1 MMYTSSSLPNVCG
14 HQYGAADFKK
24 GRASRLMMESDLDIA
39 RRAKI
44 RPIEEVA
51 NKLGLQGCDL
61 VLQGPSIA
69 KISWGRLKQAGG
81 ENQGF
86 LVLVTSVNPTP
97 FGEGKTV
104 TTIGLNQGLNRR
116 GHNATCVIRE
126 PSMGPVFG
134 IKGGAAGGGF
144 SQVLPM
150 EEINLHF
157 TGDLHAVTMAH
168 NLCSAMLDNH
178 LHRSNALNL
187 DLDRI
192 LWPRV
197 IDMNDRSLREVTVGL
212 GGKANGITRTER
224 FDITASSEVMAILV
238 LSKDYADLR
247 ARLGRIAI
255 GVSTHGDLVTAEDLG
270 CAGAMA
276 LLLRN
281 ALLPNLVQ
289 TLEGDPAFIH
299 GGPFANIAHGNSSI
313 IGDSIAFSCAD
324 YVVTEA
330 GFGAE
335 MGAEK
340 ALQIK
345 AQAAGKVPDC
355 LILNVTVR
363 AMKLHGGGFSTGGGK
378 RPPKEELE
386 GENVEAT
393 RSGATTN
400 LRRHVLN
407 LSSTNVPVIVSINRF
422 SSDTDAEL
430 EAIRE
435 EAIAAGARD
444 VVIFEGH
451 AKGGEGAVNLAD
463 AVVEA
468 CASHDAA
475 GRPYDPIVEPGMPA
489 DQTILRIATKVYGAH
504 TVDFSP
510 EAIKTLESL
519 REWGLENLPVCM
531 AKTQYS
537 FSHEPTELGAPI
549 GFTLPIRELRLNSG
563 AGFIVAVC
571 GSMMTMPGLPVR
583 PAAIDM
589 DMDDDGRL
597 TGVFS

>member
-1 MMYTSSSLPNVCG
+1 M
-14 HQYGAADFKK
+14 D
-24 GRASRLMMESDLDIA
+24 SDLDIA
-39 RRAKI
+39 RNATT
-44 RPIEEVA
+44 RPIQQVA
-51 NKLGLQGCDL
+51 DKLGLERSDL
-61 VLQGPSIA
+61 ILQGSSIA
-69 KISWGRLKQAGG
+69 KISWDRLKQAGEG
-81 ENQGF
+81 KQGF
-86 LVLVTSVNPTP
+86 LILVTSVNPTP

-178 LHRSNALNL
+178 LHRGNDLNL

-212 GGKANGITRTER
+212 GGKANGIVRTER
-224 FDITASSEVMAILV
+224 FDITAASEVMAILV

-255 GVSTHGDLVTAEDLG
+255 GVSSDGNLVTAEDLG

-313 IGDSIAFSCAD
+313 IGDTLALSCAD

-330 GFGAE
+330 GFGAD

-345 AQAAGKVPDC
+345 AQASGKVPDC
-355 LILNVTVR
+355 IVLNVTVR
-363 AMKLHGGGFSTGGGK
+363 AMKLHGDGFSTGGGK

-386 GENVEAT
+386 AENVEAT
-393 RSGATTN
+393 RSGAATN
-400 LRRHVLN
+400 LRRHVRN
-407 LSSTNVPVIVSINRF
+407 LSSTNLPVVVSINRF
-422 SSDTDAEL
+422 ASDTDAEVT
-430 EAIRE
+430 AIRE

-444 VVIFEGH
+444 VVVFEGH
-451 AKGGEGAVNLAD
+451 AKGGQGAVALAD

-468 CASHDAA
+468 CAAHDSA
-475 GRPYDPIVEPGMPA
+475 GRPYDPLVEPGMSA
-489 DQTILRIATKVYGAH
+489 DQTILSVATNVYGAD
-504 TVDFSP
+504 TVEFSP
-510 EAIKTLESL
+510 EAENTLEL
-519 REWGLENLPVCM
+519 LQEWGLENLPVCM

-537 FSHEPTELGAPI
+537 FSHEGTALGAPS

-571 GSMMTMPGLPVR
+571 GSMMTMPGLPIR
-583 PAAIDM
+583 PAAMDM
-589 DMDDDGRL
+589 DMDEDGRL

>member
-1 MMYTSSSLPNVCG
+1 
-14 HQYGAADFKK
+14 
-24 GRASRLMMESDLDIA
+24 MMESDLDIA
-39 RRAKI
+39 RKAEI

-51 NKLGLQGCDL
+51 NKLGLQRCDL

-69 KISWGRLKQAGG
+69 KISWDRIKQAGE

-86 LVLVTSVNPTP
+86 LILVTSVNPTP

-212 GGKANGITRTER
+212 GGKANGIVRTER

-247 ARLGRIAI
+247 DRLGRIAI
-255 GVSTHGDLVTAEDLG
+255 GVSTDGDLVTADDLG

-363 AMKLHGGGFSTGGGK
+363 AMKLHGGGFSTSGGK

-393 RSGATTN
+393 RGGAATN

-422 SSDTDAEL
+422 SSDTDDEI

-468 CASHDAA
+468 CAAHDVA

-510 EAIKTLESL
+510 EANKTLESL

-537 FSHEPTELGAPI
+537 FSHEPTQLGAPI

-589 DMDDDGRL
+589 DMDDDGQL

>member
-1 MMYTSSSLPNVCG
+1 M
-14 HQYGAADFKK
+14 D
-24 GRASRLMMESDLDIA
+24 SDLDIA
-39 RRAKI
+39 RNATT
-44 RPIEEVA
+44 RPIQEVA
-51 NKLGLQGCDL
+51 DKLGLERSDL
-61 VLQGPSIA
+61 ILQGSSIA
-69 KISWGRLKQAGG
+69 KISWDRLKQAGEG
-81 ENQGF
+81 KQGF
-86 LVLVTSVNPTP
+86 LILVTSVNPTP

-178 LHRSNALNL
+178 LHRGNDLNL

-212 GGKANGITRTER
+212 GGKANGIVRTER
-224 FDITASSEVMAILV
+224 FDITAASEVMAILV

-247 ARLGRIAI
+247 ARLSRIAI
-255 GVSTHGDLVTAEDLG
+255 GVSTDGNLVTAEDLG

-313 IGDSIAFSCAD
+313 IGDSLALSCAD

-330 GFGAE
+330 GFGAD

-355 LILNVTVR
+355 IVLNVTVR
-363 AMKLHGGGFSTGGGK
+363 AMKLHGDGFSTGGGK

-386 GENVEAT
+386 AENVEAT
-393 RSGATTN
+393 RSGAATN
-400 LRRHVLN
+400 LRRHVRN
-407 LSSTNVPVIVSINRF
+407 LSSTNLPVVVSINRF
-422 SSDTDAEL
+422 ASDTDAEVT
-430 EAIRE
+430 AIRE

-444 VVIFEGH
+444 VVVFEGH
-451 AKGGEGAVNLAD
+451 AKGGQGAVALAD

-468 CASHDAA
+468 CAAHDSA
-475 GRPYDPIVEPGMPA
+475 GRPYDPLVEPGMSA
-489 DQTILRIATKVYGAH
+489 DQTIQSVATNVYGAD
-504 TVDFSP
+504 TVEFSP
-510 EAIKTLESL
+510 EAQNTLEL
-519 REWGLENLPVCM
+519 LQEWGLENLPVCM

-537 FSHEPTELGAPI
+537 FSHEGTALGAPS

-571 GSMMTMPGLPVR
+571 GSMMTMPGLPIR
-583 PAAIDM
+583 PAAMDM
-589 DMDDDGRL
+589 DMDEDGRL

>member
-1 MMYTSSSLPNVCG
+1 M
-14 HQYGAADFKK
+14 D
-24 GRASRLMMESDLDIA
+24 SDLDIA
-39 RRAKI
+39 RNATT
-44 RPIEEVA
+44 RPIQEVA
-51 NKLGLQGCDL
+51 DKLGLERSDL
-61 VLQGPSIA
+61 ILQGSSIA
-69 KISWGRLKQAGG
+69 KISWDRLKQAGEG
-81 ENQGF
+81 KQGF
-86 LVLVTSVNPTP
+86 LILVTSVNPTP

-178 LHRSNALNL
+178 LHRGNDLNL

-212 GGKANGITRTER
+212 GGKANGIVRTER
-224 FDITASSEVMAILV
+224 FDITAASEVMAILV

-255 GVSTHGDLVTAEDLG
+255 GVSTDGGLVTAEDLG

-313 IGDSIAFSCAD
+313 IGDSLALSCAD

-330 GFGAE
+330 GFGAD

-355 LILNVTVR
+355 IVLNVTVR
-363 AMKLHGGGFSTGGGK
+363 AMKLHGDGFSTGGGK

-386 GENVEAT
+386 AENVEAT
-393 RSGATTN
+393 RSGAATN
-400 LRRHVLN
+400 LRRHVRN
-407 LSSTNVPVIVSINRF
+407 LSSTNLPVVVSINRF
-422 SSDTDAEL
+422 ASDTDAEVT
-430 EAIRE
+430 AIRE

-444 VVIFEGH
+444 VVVFEGH
-451 AKGGEGAVNLAD
+451 AKGGQGAVALAD

-468 CASHDAA
+468 CAAHDSA
-475 GRPYDPIVEPGMPA
+475 GRPYDPLVEPGMSA
-489 DQTILRIATKVYGAH
+489 DQTIQSVATNVYGAD
-504 TVDFSP
+504 TVEFSP
-510 EAIKTLESL
+510 EAQNTLEL
-519 REWGLENLPVCM
+519 LQEWGLENLPVCM

-537 FSHEPTELGAPI
+537 FSHEGTALGAPS

-571 GSMMTMPGLPVR
+571 GSMMTMPGLPIR
-583 PAAIDM
+583 PAAMDM
-589 DMDDDGRL
+589 DMDEDGRL

>member
-1 MMYTSSSLPNVCG
+1 
-14 HQYGAADFKK
+14 
-24 GRASRLMMESDLDIA
+24 MESDLDIA
-39 RRAKI
+39 RKATT

-51 NKLGLQGCDL
+51 YKLGLERSDL
-61 VLQGPSIA
+61 ILQGSSIA
-69 KISWGRLKQAGG
+69 KISWDRLKQAGS
-81 ENQGF
+81 EKQGF
-86 LVLVTSVNPTP
+86 LILVTSVNPTP

-178 LHRSNALNL
+178 LHRGNDLNL
-187 DLDRI
+187 DLNRI

-212 GGKANGITRTER
+212 GGKANGIVRTER
-224 FDITASSEVMAILV
+224 FDITAASEVMAILV

-255 GVSTHGDLVTAEDLG
+255 GVSTDGGLVTAEDLG

-313 IGDSIAFSCAD
+313 IGDALALSCAD

-330 GFGAE
+330 GFGAD

-355 LILNVTVR
+355 LVLNVTVR
-363 AMKLHGGGFSTGGGK
+363 AMKLHGDGFSTGGGK

-386 GENVEAT
+386 AENVEAT
-393 RSGATTN
+393 RAGAAAN
-400 LRRHVLN
+400 LRRHVRN
-407 LSSTNVPVIVSINRF
+407 LSSTNVPVVVSINRF
-422 SSDTDAEL
+422 ASDTDAEI

-435 EAIAAGARD
+435 EAIAAGAKD
-444 VVIFEGH
+444 VVVFEGH
-451 AKGGEGAVNLAD
+451 AKGGEGAVALAD

-489 DQTILRIATKVYGAH
+489 NQTILRVATNVYGAH

-510 EAIKTLESL
+510 EAHKTLESL

-537 FSHEPTELGAPI
+537 FSHEPTELGAPT

-571 GSMMTMPGLPVR
+571 GSMMTMPGLPIR
-583 PAAIDM
+583 PAAMDM